1 MIGIADISGE
11 LTAINDASYGE
22 QVRTPIVD
30 ALNKMNVEAF
40 MTSGLSGVIGGKSL
54 GTGATFAAAS
64 TSAQRSAI
72 SSGTFT
78 DLFVGD
84 YWTVNGVVY
93 RIADIN
99 YWKRVGDSDFTTNH
113 LVLVPDT
120 FFGNGKM
127 NNSNTTTGAYV
138 GSAMYTDT
146 TTPSVLNS
154 ARTQI
159 AADFGN
165 YLLTHKR
172 YLPNAVS
179 NGAQS
184 AGAWYD
190 STVDL
195 MSEIMVYGSNIRAAS
210 IDGAYINTSD
220 KSQLLLFKLDPS
232 KINTREYYWL
242 LDVVS
247 SMTFAYV
254 YLNGRADANSAP
266 DSCGVRPV
274 FAVKG

>member
-1 MIGIADISGE
+1 MADISSKT
-11 LTAINDASYGE
+11 TAFKNAVYGSDIKS
-22 QVRTPIVD
+22 TLVD
-30 ALNKMNVEAF
+30 LLNSLNSSEF
-40 MTSGLSGVIGGKSL
+40 NSGLSKMYRGANL
-54 GTGATFAAAS
+54 GTGDTFEAAS

-120 FFGNGKM
+120 SFGNGKM

-172 YLPNAVS
+172 SLPNAVT

-184 AGAWYD
+184 AGAWVN
-190 STVDL
+190 SNVNL
-195 MSEIMVYGSNIRAAS
+195 MNELMVYG
-210 IDGAYINTSD
+210 AYIKCKNNAGTFIATTE
-220 KSQLLLFKLDPS
+220 KSQLALFRIDS
-232 KINTREYYWL
+232 TKINIRTKYWL
-242 LDVVS
+242 FDVAS
-247 SMTFAYV
+247 SENFV
-254 YLNGRADANSAP
+254 IVDSEGDADTSAADEP
-266 DSCGVRPV
+266 CGVRPV
-274 FAVKG
+274 FTVGG